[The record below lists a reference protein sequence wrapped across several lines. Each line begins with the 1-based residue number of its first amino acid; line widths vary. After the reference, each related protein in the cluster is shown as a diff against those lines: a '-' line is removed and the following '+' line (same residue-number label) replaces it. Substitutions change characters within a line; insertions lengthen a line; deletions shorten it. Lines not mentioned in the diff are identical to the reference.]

1 MPIISEIWHD
11 ANLFLQRID
20 SNIFEEI
27 SEDDTHSD
35 NEIDNLDQCCAITN
49 FKAGFLDTYG
59 NLTKQIL
66 DLEIESYFESNVELV
81 GLQVWRGALFLADY
95 IIMHHESFQD
105 KNILELAAGTGLT
118 SLVAVIMNQKS
129 MLMGNGSLIC
139 TDIDRGPILPL
150 IESNFTRN
158 SIQLKD
164 SWDKG
169 DTTLKVKVAEI
180 DFFKEE
186 TYCNSILQRHDDIDI
201 QDSNSKSENNL
212 YCMLNRRLGKEDL
225 ENVDVIFAADV
236 VYDEKIT
243 KAFFDC
249 LYSITSQTLSYNKE
263 DHDLEKAPKL
273 LEIYLSIEK
282 RCRVTA
288 LTNEMLD
295 RKDSNDLNEEC
306 FIENKTSSDI
316 FAPNYEVFIEELNTY
331 INSHNNE
338 KFCCRIE
345 EIPISMVNQYF
356 WSYERVEELVLFKL
370 IVTCKYYTHN

>member
-20 SNIFEEI
+20 SNIFEEL
-27 SEDDTHSD
+27 SEHNTDSD
-35 NEIDNLDQCCAITN
+35 HENDNLDQCCAITN
-49 FKAGFLDTYG
+49 FKAGFLDTHR

-95 IIMHHESFQD
+95 IIMHHESFQN

-118 SLVAVIMNQKS
+118 SLVAVMMNQNS
-129 MLMGNGSLIC
+129 MKIGNGSLIC

-158 SIQLKD
+158 FIQLKD

-169 DTTLKVKVAEI
+169 DTTLKAKVAEI

-186 TYCNSILQRHDDIDI
+186 TYCNSILQRHEDIENKYSDLKNDD
-201 QDSNSKSENNL
+201 NSS
-212 YCMLNRRLGKEDL
+212 CVLNRRLKQEDL
-225 ENVDVIFAADV
+225 KNIDVIFAADV

-243 KAFFDC
+243 KAFFNC
-249 LYSITSQTLSYNKE
+249 LYSITSQTLSYEKE
-263 DHDLEKAPKL
+263 DHGPGKL
-273 LEIYLSIEK
+273 LKVLEIYLSIEK

-288 LTNEMLD
+288 LNDEIIHRKNSNE
-295 RKDSNDLNEEC
+295 LNEEC
-306 FIENKTSSDI
+306 FIENETFSDV

-345 EIPISMVNQYF
+345 EIPLSMVNQYF

-370 IVTCKYYTHN
+370 IVTCK

>member
-20 SNIFEEI
+20 SNIFEEV
-27 SEDDTHSD
+27 SEDDTNSD
-35 NEIDNLDQCCAITN
+35 HENDNLDQCCAITN

-66 DLEIESYFESNVELV
+66 DLQIESYFESNVELV

-95 IIMHHESFQD
+95 IIMHHESFQN

-118 SLVAVIMNQKS
+118 SLVAVIMNQNS
-129 MLMGNGSLIC
+129 MKIGNGSLIC
-139 TDIDRGPILPL
+139 TDIDRGRILAL

-158 SIQLKD
+158 YIQLKD
-164 SWDKG
+164 SWDEG

-186 TYCNSILQRHDDIDI
+186 TYCNSNLQRQEEIDN
-201 QDSNSKSENNL
+201 QHADLKDEDNL
-212 YCMLNRRLGKEDL
+212 SCVLNRRLGKEDL
-225 ENVDVIFAADV
+225 KNIEVIFAADV

-243 KAFFDC
+243 KAFFNC

-263 DHDLEKAPKL
+263 DHWPGKVPKA

-288 LTNEMLD
+288 LNDEILH
-295 RKDSNDLNEEC
+295 RKDSNELNEEHL
-306 FIENKTSSDI
+306 IENETFSDV

-338 KFCCRIE
+338 KFCCSIE
-345 EIPISMVNQYF
+345 EIPLSMVNQYF
-356 WSYERVEELVLFKL
+356 WSYERVEQLNLFKL
-370 IVTCKYYTHN
+370 IVTCNYCNDK

>member
-20 SNIFEEI
+20 SNIFEVL
-27 SEDDTHSD
+27 SGDDTPSD
-35 NEIDNLDQCCAITN
+35 HANDNLDQCCAITN

-66 DLEIESYFESNVELV
+66 DLEIQSYFESNVELV

-95 IIMHHESFQD
+95 IIMHHESFQK

-118 SLVAVIMNQKS
+118 SLVAVIINQNS
-129 MLMGNGSLIC
+129 MKIGNGSLIC

-158 SIQLKD
+158 FIQLKD

-169 DTTLKVKVAEI
+169 DATLKVKVAEI

-186 TYCNSILQRHDDIDI
+186 TYCNSILQRHEEIDDQHSDLKNE
-201 QDSNSKSENNL
+201 SNLSR
-212 YCMLNRRLGKEDL
+212 MLNRRLGKEDL
-225 ENVDVIFAADV
+225 KNIDVIFAADV

-243 KAFFDC
+243 TAFFNC

-263 DHDLEKAPKL
+263 DHGQGEVPKV

-288 LTNEMLD
+288 LNDEILHRKNSNE
-295 RKDSNDLNEEC
+295 LNEEC
-306 FIENKTSSDI
+306 LIENETFSDV
-316 FAPNYEVFIEELNTY
+316 FAPNYEVFIKELSTY
-331 INSHNNE
+331 IDSFNNE

-345 EIPISMVNQYF
+345 EIPLSMVNQYF

-370 IVTCKYYTHN
+370 IVTCKY